1 MKTSKILWDFQHIH
15 WPCYSPPL
23 PRHFTNWQR
32 AYQGKNH
39 RCSCAPILRASTGRE
54 VDHYKDLDIELSR
67 LWQKQVIIIPIIV
80 GSLGCVKSN
89 LHKALKDLSIEAEC
103 HSYTLQKTAVSPQ
116 NISCKEFLIS
126 TGSAAPSGF
135 PYPVLQTCTRTCTVK
150 LERNNN
156 NSNNNNWELWWWF
169 RSAKGS
175 LSAPFKTDNKGL
187 LGSRWR

>member
-1 MKTSKILWDFQHIH
+1 MLSD
-15 WPCYSPPL
+15 
-23 PRHFTNWQR
+23 TNIETK
-32 AYQGKNH
+32 Y
-39 RCSCAPILRASTGRE
+39 RE
-54 VDHYKDLDIELSR
+54 KVDHYKDLDIELSR

-116 NISCKEFLIS
+116 HISCKEFLIS
-126 TGSAAPSGF
+126 TGSAPPSGF
-135 PYPVLQTCTRTCTVK
+135 PYPVLQTCTRTCAVK